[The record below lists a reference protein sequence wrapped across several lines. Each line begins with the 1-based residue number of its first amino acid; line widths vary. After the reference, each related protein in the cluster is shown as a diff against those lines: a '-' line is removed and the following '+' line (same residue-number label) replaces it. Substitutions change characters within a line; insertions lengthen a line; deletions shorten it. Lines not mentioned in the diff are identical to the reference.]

1 MGTELNTVGGEYSFG
16 VRELKRRRGAAV
28 RRKTAWFG
36 SGGGTDPSS
45 LYRIGPHAELIGRR
59 AARVPR
65 LAGQPTARLDQA
77 ADLRNVDPD
86 SGFVP
91 GELTGEV
98 PGGREGGGR
107 PIALVLNGRIA
118 ATGRTF
124 SLEGSSEES
133 FEVIVPESAFWRGP
147 NAASVFEIVPGGAG
161 PALRPL

>member
-1 MGTELNTVGGEYSFG
+1 VGTELNTVGGDYSFG
-16 VRELKRRRGAAV
+16 VRELKRRRDAAV
-28 RRKTAWFG
+28 LRKTAWFG

-59 AARVPR
+59 AAGLPR

-77 ADLRNVDPD
+77 ADLRDVQPD

-91 GELTGEV
+91 GELTGAV

-107 PIALVLNGRIA
+107 PIAVVLNGRIA

-124 SLEGSSEES
+124 SLEGSSAES
-133 FEVIVPESAFWRGP
+133 FEVIVPERAFRRGR
-147 NAASVFEIVPGGAG
+147 NDARIFEIVARAG
-161 PALRPL
+161 LPALRPL